1 MQSKKILVA
10 CLSLLLVGLALSI
23 ANIPRTN
30 AFHRA
35 GSITVNLGGI
45 LFGAVDP
52 LSPFGTVNAVQAG
65 STITAT
71 VVVQASSFASPAYQ
85 RNITIGFKGDWMT
98 QYQNAST
105 NTIPLTTN
113 QVGSATITVT
123 IPAVGAAN
131 SLAHS
136 WSVAIWDGKANA
148 LNPAPCPTGGDPEN
162 ANACVVVTPGPSL
175 TFYTADQFAALQ
187 ARVAANVSIGTVP
200 NTFSLPAA
208 AGQLAQANT
217 ELGLGDQSWTN
228 GDYSGAKGHYQNA
241 LNDANTATSTFVNQ
255 GGGQTNANIVS
266 AILASTGTVLFG
278 IGGLLAG
285 IGGFFY
291 LRRKPKA

>member
-1 MQSKKILVA
+1 
-10 CLSLLLVGLALSI
+10 VGLALSTT
-23 ANIPRTN
+23 NIPRAN
-30 AFHRA
+30 AFYKA
-35 GSITVNLGGI
+35 GTITVNLGGI
-45 LFGAVDP
+45 LADATDP
-52 LSPFGTVNAVQAG
+52 LSFGTVTAAQAG
-65 STITAT
+65 STITVT

-113 QVGSATITVT
+113 QVGSATVSITV
-123 IPAVGAAN
+123 PSVGAAN
-131 SLAHS
+131 SVPHS
-136 WSVAIWDGKANA
+136 WSVAVWDGKANQ
-148 LNPAPCPTGGDPEN
+148 LNPVSCPTAGEN
-162 ANACVVVTPGPSL
+162 TNACAVVSPGPSL

-187 ARVAANVSIGTVP
+187 ARVQASVSIGQVP

-217 ELGLGDQSWTN
+217 ELGLGDQSWKN
-228 GDYSGAKGHYQNA
+228 GDFAGAKAHYQNA

-255 GGGQTNANIVS
+255 GGGQTNANIAS
-266 AILASTGTVLFG
+266 EILASTGTVLFG